1 MVKGRITMLASII
14 CYLSA
19 IPVVLSIEILES
31 PSPVEV
37 LQGLPATLICRT
49 SSPYQGVNWYKDG
62 SLINQEDGRCLLLPD
77 GSLFFLNTVLEDTGD
92 YHCAVTDR
100 ATVVRSKHA
109 RLGVVTN
116 EEVKDILEEKNDDDE
131 VHSLEFSIRPIIKCP
146 ENISVELLID
156 GTGVVSWGR
165 RSFSTGYLVLVVAD
179 DLPVSNI
186 SVDSTVDTVQLH
198 NLSPSHHYSVQIAT
212 LYEGRVSKMSRK
224 YSLYLRSP
232 LTPSSAKIPTQ
243 LWVITFL
250 VVIMMVLIIILV
262 MIFIVIKTRRLPRR
276 QSCVDVEYGKSMIQQ
291 RHKQSNDDDNE
302 EDANI
307 DTIDHIYD
315 YATSDQYRFSTRLSD
330 ISSSDYS
337 QENLFMQIKQPLI

>member
-1 MVKGRITMLASII
+1 MVKGRVTMLASIL
-14 CYLSA
+14 CYLSVMH
-19 IPVVLSIEILES
+19 IVLSLEIIES

-37 LQGLPATLICRT
+37 LQGLPATLICRA
-49 SSPYQGVNWYKDG
+49 SSSYQGVTWYKDG
-62 SLINQEDGRCLLLPD
+62 SLINQEDGRCLVLPD
-77 GSLFFLNTVLEDTGD
+77 GSLFFLNTVLEDAGD

-100 ATVVRSKHA
+100 STIVRSKHA

-116 EEVKDILEEKNDDDE
+116 EEEKVILEEENNDDE

-156 GTGVVSWGR
+156 GTGVVSWSR
-165 RSFSTGYLVLVVAD
+165 TSYSTGYLVLVMAD
-179 DLPVSNI
+179 DIPVSNI
-186 SVDSTVDTVQLH
+186 SVDSAVDTVQLH

-212 LYEGRVSKMSRK
+212 LYEERVSKMSRK
-224 YSLYLRSP
+224 YSLFLRSP
-232 LTPSSAKIPTQ
+232 LSPSSAKIPTQ

-262 MIFIVIKTRRLPRR
+262 MIFIVIKTRGLAR
-276 QSCVDVEYGKSMIQQ
+276 SCVDVEYGKSMIQQ
-291 RHKQSNDDDNE
+291 RQSNDDDNE
-302 EDANI
+302 EYANI